1 MLAEFSTWTPSPRPC
16 PSPSSALSAALTSLQ
31 HGNGTKQ
38 PKVNGESNM
47 CETSDWCVSVQD
59 VHILSVSDLQLT
71 KKVKINNFN
80 SGLRGSAYLNT
91 QSWDYFCK
99 CWTALTATIWY
110 PVNINHVRLGQCCHI
125 SDFSSIKT
133 LSQRRFLKIALEC
146 IVKSFI
152 CEFSWSPAE
161 PLVILI
167 RRNGG

>member
-1 MLAEFSTWTPSPRPC
+1 MISNFSPCRSHHPNLLRRRCISSPTPPTRSSSTCAGWRSVLAEFSTWTPSPRPC

-99 CWTALTATIWY
+99 C
-110 PVNINHVRLGQCCHI
+110 
-125 SDFSSIKT
+125 
-133 LSQRRFLKIALEC
+133 
-146 IVKSFI
+146 
-152 CEFSWSPAE
+152 
-161 PLVILI
+161 
-167 RRNGG
+167 